1 MFCSQCG
8 APMGDNDKFCGA
20 CGAPNAGAAASAPQG
35 QPQPQQFAPQ
45 PPVANAPKGCVAQA
59 FQDMTK
65 TPGVL
70 QRVCQIAFLPAL
82 ICVVSV
88 LVLFIPVI
96 GGIAA
101 AIGFWQLA
109 LRACVVPALVSSG
122 VAICRSRSMT
132 AWIVR

>member
-8 APMGDNDKFCGA
+8 APMGDNDKFCGV

-35 QPQPQQFAPQ
+35 QPQPQQFVPQ
-45 PPVANAPKGCVAQA
+45 PPVANAPKGCTAQA

-88 LVLFIPVI
+88 LVLFIRYWRHC
-96 GGIAA
+96 GCHRLFGS
-101 AIGFWQLA
+101 LHCE
-109 LRACVVPALVSSG
+109 R
-122 VAICRSRSMT
+122 
-132 AWIVR
+132 VRFRLWY